1 MAISFVVEKEV
12 PGSLARAGRLITPH
26 GEVKTPA
33 FMPVGTQGT
42 VKGLRPE
49 EVRAAGAQM
58 ILANAYHLYLRP
70 GSHRVKVLG
79 GLHRFMHWEHP
90 ILTDSGGFQLF
101 SLAATMSIG
110 DEGVAFRSHV
120 DGSAHFWRPEDSI
133 TVQEE
138 LGADII
144 MAFDQPVGLPASRE
158 RVEEALRRTLL
169 WARRSL
175 AAKTRADQA
184 LFGIVQGGLEEDLRR
199 QAARELRSLP
209 FDGYAV
215 GGLSVGEP
223 EDDMYRA
230 LEWTVPE
237 LPAHKPRYLMGVGL
251 PRNLVEGVARGIDLF
266 DCVLPTRMGRTG
278 TALVP
283 GGRLNLRNAAY
294 AEDPRPIQEGCD
306 CYTCRYYSR
315 AYLRH
320 LVLAKEMLGL
330 SLVSLHNVRFLVR
343 LMESVREAIVK
354 GEFAAFVEKFRQEEG
369 REVEA

>member
-1 MAISFVVEKEV
+1 MTFSFVVEAEV
-12 PGSLARAGRLITPH
+12 PGTPIRAGRLQTPH

-70 GSHRVKVLG
+70 GSRRVKTLG

-101 SLAATMSIG
+101 SLVSTMSIG
-110 DEGVAFRSHV
+110 DEGVEFRSHV
-120 DGSAHFWRPEDSI
+120 DGSRHFWRPEDSI
-133 TVQEE
+133 AVQED

-144 MAFDQPVGLPASRE
+144 MAFDQPVALPAPRE
-158 RVEEALRRTLL
+158 QVEEALERTLS

-175 AAKTRADQA
+175 EAKTRSDQA

-199 QAARELRSLP
+199 QGARELRKMP
-209 FDGYAV
+209 FAGYAV
-215 GGLSVGEP
+215 GGLSVGEG
-223 EDDMYRA
+223 EEEMYRV

-237 LPAHKPRYLMGVGL
+237 LPWEKPRYLMGVGL
-251 PRNLVEGVARGIDLF
+251 PRNLVEGVRRGIDLF

-278 TALVP
+278 TALLP
-283 GGRLNLRNAAY
+283 GGRLNLRNAAF
-294 AEDPRPIQEGCD
+294 AEDPRPIQEDCD
-306 CYTCRYYSR
+306 CYTCRHFSR
-315 AYLRH
+315 GYLRH
-320 LVLAKEMLGL
+320 LVLAREILGL
-330 SLVSLHNVRFLVR
+330 GLVSLHNVRFLIR
-343 LMESVREAIVK
+343 LMEAMRQAILQ
-354 GEFAAFVEKFRQEEG
+354 GEFWPWLEKFYEEDG
-369 REVEA
+369 REVEP